1 MKVAIIG
8 AGPRGLWAA
17 EALMER
23 ARQRGAA
30 IHLTVFNDRPLPEAS
45 APGAFGVSVPRA
57 WILNAPKTIVAT
69 QLGPFDPEDQLEG
82 DFPSRAHVGE
92 HLAAS
97 WRALEEHLPLRCRVT
112 HRIERV
118 EEISPT
124 ADGVDVAGERF
135 DEVLIVT
142 GHAHDWPGSLAYES
156 VGGCRV
162 VAPAYPAS
170 NLDVVSEDDIVLV
183 RGAAL
188 TFIDVVKY
196 AEAKVFYPVTRSGR
210 FMEVKAYLDGDAK
223 KRAQPRIDAASQAI
237 LGCRNL
243 SELEDILLDCALEIL
258 RITGGDGDA
267 QDIRSVLAGED
278 FTGDA
283 VAELR
288 ASLAASRG
296 EQPWTPALAAQVAFR
311 DTYDALIERASF
323 GGRES
328 LGGKDFDAFTRT
340 MERVAFGPPPES
352 AEILLQLL
360 DAGRIRTELLARG
373 NDDLRTLAGEVG
385 ATVIIDAVLPPPG
398 VVEGTLVGNVV
409 EAGVGKRYAD
419 TNALHVERDGTLVG
433 QRHIAAAGRMNE
445 SLILGHDTL
454 KRTKHDVIDRWADR
468 VSAAAMEKPDR
479 VHGLPPLQP
488 KHFEWSQELLADPD
502 ACHALIERYGSPVN
516 VLNPGPMQANIDEL
530 VEAGERFGVETKVF
544 YARKANKGLV
554 FADTARDTGN
564 GVDVASENELRQV
577 LDHNVPGDR
586 IILSAAIKPDRLL
599 QLAIDNGVVISA
611 DNRAEYDR
619 IRELA
624 EASGLTARV
633 APRLA
638 PDPETMPPTRFGE
651 RLEDWVGHLSEPSAS
666 VSIVGLHA
674 HLHGYAAADRSAAL
688 RECMQLVDALTASG
702 HAPQFID
709 IGGGVPMR
717 YLEHKCQWDDYQ
729 AAIAA
734 QRAGYAEAFTWK
746 ADPLTNTYPYWQE
759 PTRGEWLEQ
768 VLADG
773 IADGLRERGLRLHLE
788 PGRSLLDG
796 CGVILARVAFVKTR
810 SDGLPLVGLEM
821 NRTQCRTT
829 SDDYLTDPVLVKRTS
844 DGEPVEAFLV
854 GAYCIEDE
862 IILRRKIRFPKG
874 VAAGDIVAIPNAAG
888 YFMHILESASHQ
900 IPLAKNV
907 VWPQGELDAID
918 RRDAYSDSSNRTF
931 AASSSL
937 PQRSAGEG
945 LSRSAGPEIDSTA
958 TSAPSGWNT
967 GADTDASPTSRS
979 ATDSA

>member
-8 AGPRGLWAA
+8 AGPRGLWGA

-30 IHLTVFNDRPLPEAS
+30 IQLTVFNDRPLPEAS
-45 APGAFGVSVPRA
+45 APGAFGVAVPQP
-57 WILNAPKTIVAT
+57 WILNAPKSIVAT
-69 QLGPFDPEDQLEG
+69 QLGPLDRQDQLAG

-92 HLAAS
+92 HLVAS
-97 WRALEEHLPLRCRVT
+97 WRALEEHLPPRCSVT
-112 HRIERV
+112 HRVERV
-118 EEISPT
+118 DEVSPT
-124 ADGVDVAGERF
+124 ADGVDVEGERF
-135 DEVLIVT
+135 DEVLIAT
-142 GHAHDWPGSLAYES
+142 GHAHDWPGSLAHEDL
-156 VGGCRV
+156 GGFKV

-170 NLDVVSEDDIVLV
+170 NLDVVDEGDIALV

-196 AEAKVFYPVTRSGR
+196 AKAKAFYPVTRSGR
-210 FMEVKAYLDGDAK
+210 FMEVKAYLEGDAK
-223 KRAQPRIDAASQAI
+223 QRAQPHIDNASRTI
-237 LGCRNL
+237 LQCRGL
-243 SELEDILLDCALEIL
+243 SELQNILVDCALEIL
-258 RITGGDGDA
+258 RAAGGEGDA
-267 QDIRSVLAGED
+267 EDIRRVFAGED

-288 ASLAASRG
+288 TSLAASRG

-311 DTYDALIERASF
+311 ETYDALITRASF
-323 GGRES
+323 GGRET

-352 AEILLQLL
+352 AEILLECL
-360 DAGRIRTELLARG
+360 DAGRIRTDLLARG
-373 NDDLRTLAGEVG
+373 DENLRALAAEVG

-398 VVEGTLVGNVV
+398 VVEGTLVGNLV

-433 QRHIAAAGRMNE
+433 QQHIAAAGRMNE
-445 SLILGHDTL
+445 GLILGHDTL
-454 KRTKHDVIDRWADR
+454 KHTKHDVIDRWADR
-468 VSAAAMEKPDR
+468 VSAAAMAKPDR
-479 VHGLPPLQP
+479 VHGLPPLEP
-488 KHFEWSQELLADPD
+488 KRFEWSQELLADPE
-502 ACHALIERYGSPVN
+502 ACNTLIEQYGSPVN

-530 VEAGERFGVETKVF
+530 VEAGKRSGVETKVF

-577 LDHNVPGDR
+577 LDHDVPGDR

-619 IRELA
+619 IRNLA
-624 EASGLTARV
+624 EASGQTARV

-651 RLEDWVGHLSEPSAS
+651 RLADWAGHLREPSAS
-666 VSIVGLHA
+666 VSIVGVHA

-688 RECMQLVDALTASG
+688 RECMQLVDALTNAG
-702 HAPQFID
+702 HAPEFID

-717 YLEHKCQWDDYQ
+717 YLEHEEQWNDYQ
-729 AAIAA
+729 DAIAA
-734 QRAGYAEAFTWK
+734 QRAGYAQPFTWK
-746 ADPLTNTYPYWQE
+746 ADPLRNTYPYWQE
-759 PTRGEWLEQ
+759 PTRGVWLEQ
-768 VLADG
+768 VLG
-773 IADGLRERGLRLHLE
+773 SGVADGLRERGLRLHLE

-829 SDDYLTDPVLVKRTS
+829 SDDYLTDPVLVKRTPH
-844 DGEPVEAFLV
+844 GEPVEAFLV

-862 IILRRKIRFPKG
+862 IILRRRIRFPKG
-874 VAAGDIVAIPNAAG
+874 VAPGDIVAIPNAAG

-907 VWPQGELDAID
+907 VWPEGELDAID
-918 RRDAYSDSSNRTF
+918 KR
-931 AASSSL
+931 
-937 PQRSAGEG
+937 
-945 LSRSAGPEIDSTA
+945 
-958 TSAPSGWNT
+958 
-967 GADTDASPTSRS
+967 
-979 ATDSA
+979 